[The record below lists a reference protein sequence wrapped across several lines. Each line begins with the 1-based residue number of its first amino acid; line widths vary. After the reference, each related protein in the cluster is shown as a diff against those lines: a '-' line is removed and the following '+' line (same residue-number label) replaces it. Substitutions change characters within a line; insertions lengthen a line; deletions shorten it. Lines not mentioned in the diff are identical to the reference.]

1 MRWLHDKMEALNAW
15 RANMDITVV
24 GTGYVGL
31 VTGVCFAEVGYNVT
45 CFDIEEQKIST
56 LSKGICPIYEPG
68 LKEMLKKNLD
78 EGRLHFTSDS
88 KAACTKAEFIFI
100 AVGTPEDEDGSAN
113 LDYLEAA
120 VADIGANL
128 AKDAVVVIKSTVPV
142 GTNERIDQMLQDIV
156 PGNIHVKVVSNPEF
170 LREGSGILD
179 TFHADR
185 IVIGTNDLEAG
196 RKVAQLFGPFGRPIL
211 QTDIR
216 SAELIKYA
224 SNAFLATKISF
235 INEVANLCEH
245 TGANIED
252 VAKGMGMDERIGSQF
267 LKAGIGY
274 GGSCFPKDTKAL
286 EKLTEY
292 YNYDFKIL
300 RSVIEVNSRQKQ
312 QLFLKAK
319 KMLGS
324 LRGKRVAMLGLA
336 FKPHTDDI
344 REAPAIELVA
354 QLIEEQADIS
364 VYDPAAS
371 GKMEELFGSRLYYA
385 DTVDIAIKGAD
396 VVFIM
401 TEWPQVTQYDLQCFP
416 LFMRE
421 PVIFDG
427 RNCYDLGEAE
437 NAGLT
442 YISVGRRAVN
452 LNRILENSGS
462 QG

>member
-1 MRWLHDKMEALNAW
+1 
-15 RANMDITVV
+15 MDITVV

-31 VTGVCFAEVGYNVT
+31 VTGVCFAEIGYNVT
-45 CFDIEEQKIST
+45 CFDIDDQKIST
-56 LSKGICPIYEPG
+56 LSKGRCPIYEPG
-68 LKEMLKKNLD
+68 LEEVLNRNLN
-78 EGRLHFTSDS
+78 EGRLHFTADLKS
-88 KAACTKAEFIFI
+88 AFARVAYIFV
-100 AVGTPEDEDGSAN
+100 AVGTPENEDGSAN

-128 AKDAVVVIKSTVPV
+128 TRDAVVVIKSTVPV
-142 GTNERIDQMLQDIV
+142 GTNERIDQMLQDII
-156 PGNIHVKVVSNPEF
+156 PDNIQVKVVSNPEF

-185 IVIGTNDLEAG
+185 IVIGTDDREAG
-196 RKVAQLFGPFGRPIL
+196 GAVASIYEPYGRPII

-252 VAKGMGMDERIGSQF
+252 VSKGMGMDERIGSQF

-324 LRGKRVAMLGLA
+324 MRGKRVAVLGLA

-344 REAPAIELVA
+344 REAPAMELIA
-354 QLIEEQADIS
+354 QLLEEQADIS
-364 VYDPAAS
+364 VYDPAAVE
-371 GKMEELFGSRLYYA
+371 KVEELYGSLLYYA
-385 DTVDIAIKGAD
+385 DSVDMAIKGAD

-401 TEWPQVTQYDLQCFP
+401 TEWPQITEYDLERYP
-416 LFMRE
+416 LLTRE
-421 PVIFDG
+421 SVVFDG
-427 RNCYDLGEAE
+427 RNCYDLAEAE
-437 NAGLT
+437 AAGLT

-452 LNRILENSGS
+452 VKWNLDNSGF

>member
-1 MRWLHDKMEALNAW
+1 ME
-15 RANMDITVV
+15 ITVV

-45 CFDIEEQKIST
+45 CFDIDEQKIST
-56 LSKGICPIYEPG
+56 LSKGRCPIYEPG
-68 LKEMLKKNLD
+68 LEEMLKKNLD
-78 EGRLHFTSDS
+78 EGRLHFTADLKSAFTTMD
-88 KAACTKAEFIFI
+88 FIFV
-100 AVGTPEDEDGSAN
+100 AVGTPENEDGSAN
-113 LDYLEAA
+113 LGYLEAA
-120 VADIGANL
+120 VADIGAGLTRN
-128 AKDAVVVIKSTVPV
+128 AVVIIKSTVPV
-142 GTNERIDQMLQDIV
+142 GTNERIYQMLQEIIPD
-156 PGNIHVKVVSNPEF
+156 NIHVKVVSNPEF

-185 IVIGTNDLEAG
+185 IVIGTDDREAG
-196 RKVAQLFGPFGRPIL
+196 SAVASIYEPFGRPII

-286 EKLTEY
+286 EKLTDY

-324 LRGKRVAMLGLA
+324 LRGKRVAVLGLA

-344 REAPAIELVA
+344 REAPAIELIA
-354 QLIEEQADIS
+354 QLLEEQADIS
-364 VYDPAAS
+364 VYDPAAVE
-371 GKMEELFGSRLYYA
+371 KVEKLFGSRLYYA
-385 DTVDIAIKGAD
+385 DSVDMAIKGAD

-401 TEWPQVTQYDLQCFP
+401 TEWPQITQYDLERYP
-416 LFMRE
+416 LLMRE

-427 RNCYDLGEAE
+427 RNCYGLVEAE
-437 NAGLT
+437 LAGIT
-442 YISVGRRAVN
+442 YISVGRKAVN
-452 LNRILENSGS
+452 VNRNLENSS
-462 QG
+462 LRD

>member
-1 MRWLHDKMEALNAW
+1 ME
-15 RANMDITVV
+15 ITIF

-45 CFDIEEQKIST
+45 CFDIDERKIT
-56 LSKGICPIYEPG
+56 ALSQGRCPIYEPG
-68 LKEMLKKNLD
+68 LEEMLKRSLEK
-78 EGRLHFTSDS
+78 ERLHFTYDS
-88 KAACTKAEFIFI
+88 RLACKNADYIFI
-100 AVGTPEDEDGSAN
+100 AVGTPENEDGSAN
-113 LDYLEAA
+113 LEYLE
-120 VADIGANL
+120 
-128 AKDAVVVIKSTVPV
+128 DAVEQIGMNLVRDAVIIIKSTVPV
-142 GTNERIDQMLQDIV
+142 GTNQRIYQKLQGIIHD
-156 PGNIHVKVVSNPEF
+156 NIQVKVVSNPEF

-185 IVIGTNDLEAG
+185 IVVGADDHEAG
-196 RKVAQLFGPFGRPIL
+196 RAVADLYKPFGRPIL

-252 VAKGMGMDERIGSQF
+252 VAKGMGMDARIGSQF

-286 EKLTEY
+286 EKLTEDY
-292 YNYDFKIL
+292 DYDFKIL

-312 QLFLKAK
+312 QLFEKARE
-319 KMLGS
+319 LFGN
-324 LRGKRVAMLGLA
+324 LQGKRVAVLGLA

-344 REAPAIELVA
+344 REAPAVELLA
-354 QLIEEQADIS
+354 RLLEEQADIS

-371 GKMEELFGSRLYYA
+371 GNVADLFGSRLYYA
-385 DTVDIAIKGAD
+385 ETVDGAIKGAD

-401 TEWPQVTQYDLQCFP
+401 TEWPQIAQYDLERFP

-427 RNCYDLGEAE
+427 RNCYDLAEAE
-437 NAGLT
+437 SAGLT
-442 YISVGRRAVN
+442 YVSVGRKAVN
-452 LNRILENSGS
+452 VNRNLENSGL

>member
-1 MRWLHDKMEALNAW
+1 ME
-15 RANMDITVV
+15 ITIF

-45 CFDIEEQKIST
+45 CFDIDERKIT
-56 LSKGICPIYEPG
+56 ALSQGRCPIYEPG
-68 LKEMLKKNLD
+68 LEEMLKRSLEK
-78 EGRLHFTSDS
+78 ERLHFTYDS
-88 KAACTKAEFIFI
+88 RLACKNADYIFI
-100 AVGTPEDEDGSAN
+100 AVGTPENEDGSAN
-113 LDYLEAA
+113 LEYLE
-120 VADIGANL
+120 
-128 AKDAVVVIKSTVPV
+128 DAVEQIGMNLVRDAVIIIKSTVPV
-142 GTNERIDQMLQDIV
+142 GTNQRIYQKLQGIIHD
-156 PGNIHVKVVSNPEF
+156 NIQVKVVSNPEF

-185 IVIGTNDLEAG
+185 IVVGADDHEAG
-196 RKVAQLFGPFGRPIL
+196 RAVADLYKPFGRPIL

-252 VAKGMGMDERIGSQF
+252 VAKGMGMDARIGSQF

-286 EKLTEY
+286 EKLTEDY
-292 YNYDFKIL
+292 DYDFKIL

-312 QLFLKAK
+312 QLFEKARE
-319 KMLGS
+319 LFGN
-324 LRGKRVAMLGLA
+324 LQGKRVAVLGLA

-344 REAPAIELVA
+344 REAPAIELIA
-354 QLIEEQADIS
+354 QLLEEQADIS
-364 VYDPAAS
+364 VYDPAAVE
-371 GKMEELFGSRLYYA
+371 KVEELFGSRLYYA
-385 DTVDIAIKGAD
+385 DSVDMAIKGAD

-401 TEWPQVTQYDLQCFP
+401 TEWPQITQYELERYP

-427 RNCYDLGEAE
+427 RNCYDLAVAD

-452 LNRILENSGS
+452 MNRKLENLGF

>member
-1 MRWLHDKMEALNAW
+1 ME
-15 RANMDITVV
+15 ITVV

-31 VTGVCFAEVGYNVT
+31 VTGVCFAEVGYSVT
-45 CFDIEEQKIST
+45 CFDIDEQKVST
-56 LSKGICPIYEPG
+56 LSKGRCPIYEPG
-68 LKEMLKKNLD
+68 LEEMLQRNLL
-78 EGRLHFTSDS
+78 EERIRFTSS
-88 KAACTKAEFIFI
+88 PSAACTAAEYIFF
-100 AVGTPEDEDGSAN
+100 AVGTPENEDGSAN
-113 LDYLEAA
+113 LAYLEAA

-128 AKDAVVVIKSTVPV
+128 TRDAVVVIKSTVPV
-142 GTNERIDQMLQDIV
+142 GTNERIDQMLQEIIMD
-156 PGNIHVKVVSNPEF
+156 NIHVKVVSNPEF

-185 IVIGTNDLEAG
+185 IVIGTDDREAS
-196 RKVAQLFGPFGRPIL
+196 RTVAKLYEPFGRPIL

-286 EKLTEY
+286 EKLTDY

-312 QLFLKAK
+312 QLFSKAK
-319 KMLGS
+319 GMLGS
-324 LRGKRVAMLGLA
+324 LEGKRAAILGLA

-344 REAPAIELVA
+344 REAPAVELIA
-354 QLIEEQADIS
+354 QLLEEQADIS

-371 GKMEELFGSRLYYA
+371 EKVAELFGSRLYYSE
-385 DTVDIAIKGAD
+385 TVDGAIKGAD

-401 TEWPQVTQYDLQCFP
+401 TEWPQITQYDLERYP

-427 RNCYDLGEAE
+427 RNCYDLVEAE
-437 NAGLT
+437 LAGIT
-442 YISVGRRAVN
+442 YISIGRKAVN
-452 LNRILENSGS
+452 GNRNLENSGLMD
-462 QG
+462 

>member
-1 MRWLHDKMEALNAW
+1 ME
-15 RANMDITVV
+15 ITIV

-31 VTGVCFAEVGYNVT
+31 VTGVCFAEIGHNVT
-45 CFDIEEQKIST
+45 CFDIDEQKIST
-56 LSKGICPIYEPG
+56 LSKGKCPIYEPG
-68 LKEMLKKNLD
+68 LEEMLQKNLT
-78 EGRLHFTSDS
+78 EGMLRFTSDT
-88 KAACTKAEFIFI
+88 KTACTTAEFIFI

-113 LDYLEAA
+113 LGFLEAA

-128 AKDAVVVIKSTVPV
+128 TRDAVVVIKSTVPV
-142 GTNERIDQMLQDIV
+142 GTNERVCRKLLEIIQD
-156 PGNIHVKVVSNPEF
+156 NIEVQVVSNPEF

-185 IVIGTNDLEAG
+185 IVIGTDNREAG
-196 RKVAQLFGPFGRPIL
+196 RAVASIYAPFNRPII

-235 INEVANLCEH
+235 INEVANLCER

-286 EKLTEY
+286 EKLTDR

-300 RSVIEVNSRQKQ
+300 RSVIEVNNRQKQ
-312 QLFLKAK
+312 QLFLNAK
-319 KMLGS
+319 EMFGS
-324 LRGKRVAMLGLA
+324 LEGKRAAVLGLA

-344 REAPAIELVA
+344 REAPAIELIA
-354 QLIEEQADIS
+354 QLLEEQADIS
-364 VYDPAAS
+364 VYDPAANE
-371 GKMEELFGSRLYYA
+371 KVEELFGSRLYYA
-385 DTVDIAIKGAD
+385 DTVDRAVKGANI
-396 VVFIM
+396 VFIM
-401 TEWPQVTQYDLQCFP
+401 TEWPQITQYDLERYP

-427 RNCYDLGEAE
+427 RNCYELAEAE
-437 NAGLT
+437 SAGLT
-442 YISVGRRAVN
+442 YVSVGRKAVN
-452 LNRILENSGS
+452 LTRNLENSRNHD
-462 QG
+462 

>member
-1 MRWLHDKMEALNAW
+1 ME
-15 RANMDITVV
+15 ITVV

-31 VTGVCFAEVGYNVT
+31 VTGVCFAEIGYNVT
-45 CFDIEEQKIST
+45 CFDIDECKIST
-56 LSKGICPIYEPG
+56 LSEGRCPIYEPG
-68 LKEMLKKNLD
+68 LEEMLKKNQA
-78 EGRLHFTSDS
+78 EGRLYFTCDS
-88 KAACTKAEFIFI
+88 NVAFKKADYIFI
-100 AVGTPEDEDGSAN
+100 AVGTPENEDGSAN
-113 LDYLEAA
+113 LGYLEAA
-120 VADIGANL
+120 VADIGAHL
-128 AKDAVVVIKSTVPV
+128 SKDALVVIKSTVPV
-142 GTNERIDQMLQDIV
+142 GTNERVYEKFMETI
-156 PGNIHVKVVSNPEF
+156 PRNIQVKVVSNPEF

-185 IVIGTNDLEAG
+185 IVIGAADREAG
-196 RKVAQLFGPFGRPIL
+196 SKVADVYEPFGRPII

-216 SAELIKYA
+216 SAELIKYV

-319 KMLGS
+319 EMFGS
-324 LRGKRVAMLGLA
+324 LEGKRAAVLGLA

-344 REAPAIELVA
+344 REAPAIELIA
-354 QLIEEQADIS
+354 QLLEEQADIS
-364 VYDPAAS
+364 VYDPAAAE
-371 GKMEELFGSRLYYA
+371 KAAELFGSRLYYA
-385 DTVDIAIKGAD
+385 ETVDMAIKGAD

-401 TEWPQVTQYDLQCFP
+401 TEWPQIAQYPIKNYKL
-416 LFMRE
+416 LMRE
-421 PVIFDG
+421 PLVLDG
-427 RNCYDLGEAE
+427 RNCYDPN
-437 NAGLT
+437 NAQLEGII
-442 YISVGRRAVN
+442 YVSVGRMPVN
-452 LNRILENSGS
+452 VNSHMNSLEL
-462 QG
+462 

>member
-1 MRWLHDKMEALNAW
+1 ME
-15 RANMDITVV
+15 ITVV

-31 VTGVCFAEVGYNVT
+31 VTGVCFAEVGYSVT
-45 CFDIEEQKIST
+45 CFDIDENKIGI
-56 LSKGICPIYEPG
+56 LSEGQCPIYEPG
-68 LKEMLKKNLD
+68 LEEMLQKNLKA
-78 EGRLHFTSDS
+78 GRIHFSSDS
-88 KAACTKAEFIFI
+88 KNACAKADFIFI
-100 AVGTPEDEDGSAN
+100 AVGTPENEDGSAN
-113 LDYLEAA
+113 LDYLDAA
-120 VADIGANL
+120 AAEIGANL
-128 AKDAVVVIKSTVPV
+128 VNDAVIVIKSTVPV
-142 GTNERIDQMLQDIV
+142 GTNERINIKMQQMVLN
-156 PGNIHVKVVSNPEF
+156 GLNVKVVSNPEF

-185 IVIGTNDLEAG
+185 IVVGADDREAG
-196 RKVAQLFGPFGRPIL
+196 SAVARIYEPFGLPIL

-252 VAKGMGMDERIGSQF
+252 VAKGMGMDQRIGSQF

-292 YNYDFKIL
+292 YHYDFKIL

-312 QLFLKAK
+312 QLFHKAK

-324 LRGKRVAMLGLA
+324 LEGKRAAVLGLS

-344 REAPAIELVA
+344 REAPAIELIA
-354 QLIEEQADIS
+354 QLLEENADVS
-364 VYDPAAS
+364 VYDPAALE
-371 GKMEELFGSRLYYA
+371 KVKVLFGSQLYYA
-385 DTVDIAIKGAD
+385 DNIDAAIKGAE

-401 TEWPQVTQYDLQCFP
+401 TEWPQIVQYELQKFN
-416 LFMRE
+416 LFMRD

-427 RNCYDLGEAE
+427 RNCYDLDLAE
-437 NAGLT
+437 KMGLT
-442 YISVGRRAVN
+442 YISVGRKVINARQHSES
-452 LNRILENSGS
+452 IG
-462 QG
+462 Q

>member
-1 MRWLHDKMEALNAW
+1 
-15 RANMDITVV
+15 MDITVV

-45 CFDIEEQKIST
+45 CFDIDENKINT
-56 LSKGICPIYEPG
+56 LSKGKCPIYEPG
-68 LKEMLKKNLD
+68 LEEMLQRNLTA
-78 EGRLHFTSDS
+78 GRLHFTFDS
-88 KAACTKAEFIFI
+88 KAAFRTVDYIFM
-100 AVGTPEDEDGSAN
+100 AVGTPENEDGSAN
-113 LDYLEAA
+113 LEYLEVAA
-120 VADIGANL
+120 AQIGANL
-128 AKDAVVVIKSTVPV
+128 TRDAVIVIKSTVPV
-142 GTNERIDQMLQDIV
+142 GTNEQIYKKLQDII
-156 PGNIHVKVVSNPEF
+156 PGGVRIKVVSNPEF

-185 IVIGTNDLEAG
+185 IVIGADDCEAG
-196 RKVAQLFGPFGRPIL
+196 RAVTRLYQPFGRPIL
-211 QTDIR
+211 ETDIR

-252 VAKGMGMDERIGSQF
+252 VSKGMGMDERIGSQF

-319 KMLGS
+319 QMFGNLE
-324 LRGKRVAMLGLA
+324 GKRVAVLGLA

-344 REAPAIELVA
+344 REAPAIELIV
-354 QLIEEQADIS
+354 QLLEERADIS

-371 GKMEELFGSRLYYA
+371 GKVEELFGSRLYYA
-385 DTVDIAIKGAD
+385 ETVDMAIKGAD

-401 TEWPQVTQYDLQCFP
+401 TEWPQITQYELGRFP
-416 LFMRE
+416 LLMRE

-427 RNCYDLGEAE
+427 RNCYELD
-437 NAGLT
+437 NAQLEGIV
-442 YISVGRRAVN
+442 YVSVGRMAVN
-452 LNRILENSGS
+452 VDRHMEKLEL
-462 QG
+462 